1 MAGDQQIKNSRVRS
15 YVAKDFDAMRSDLL
29 NYARTYFGDKIQD
42 FSEASVGGL
51 LLDLAASVT
60 DNMSFYLDHQFKELS
75 WSTAIENSNLSRMIR
90 EAGVKIN
97 GSTPATATVSIFIEV
112 PAILVSGEYVPN
124 ESALPFIRQNSQLTS
139 KSGITFSIA
148 DDVNFAEKNRFGE
161 LKAQYVVGNVD
172 TSGNPTTFVM
182 KKDVV
187 CVSGQIITE
196 SVKVSTNP
204 EPFLTITLANLDVSE
219 ILNVEDSSGNEYYE
233 VQSLSQ
239 DTVFKTFPNMSSD
252 LEEVSRSISVIPAP
266 RRFVKTL
273 DPLTRI
279 TTLQFGSGNAATLED
294 DAILDPET
302 LSLPLYGKTVLSR
315 FSLDPNS
322 LLNTKTLGILPKDTT
337 LSITYRA
344 GGGQSHN
351 VSALSIRGIQSMII
365 DFPDDCSA
373 SIASSVRASIDVRN
387 DAKASGGDN
396 APTIEDLRAQIPVA
410 RTQQDRIVTK
420 EDLVSRVY
428 TLPSK
433 FGRVFRVAVRPN
445 PDNPLSSQMFICSRD
460 SNGYL
465 TVATDTLKK
474 NLKVYLNEFRLISDA
489 IDILDARVINFRVR
503 FSIFVNPN
511 SNKSATLQSVISRIS
526 NLMNIKNFQIDQ
538 PILISD
544 IQNVIIN
551 TPGVLTL
558 VDLKIENLNGTIQ
571 EREYSNI
578 SHNVKQ
584 STRRGVVYG
593 PPGSIFEM
601 KYPQNDI
608 IGTAL

>member
-112 PAILVSGEYVPN
+112 PSMLVSGEYVPD
-124 ESALPFIRQNSQLTS
+124 ESTLPLIRQNSQLVS
-139 KSGITFSIA
+139 RSGVTFSIA

-161 LKAQYVVGNVD
+161 LKAQYVIGNVD
-172 TSGNPTTFVM
+172 TSGNPTTFVL

-196 SVKVSTNP
+196 SVRISSNP
-204 EPFLTITLANLDVSE
+204 NPFLTISLANLDVSE
-219 ILNVEDSSGNEYYE
+219 ILNVEDSVGNEYYE

-322 LLNTKTLGILPKDTT
+322 LLNTKTLGILPRDTT
-337 LSITYRA
+337 LSITYRT

-351 VSALSIRGIQSMII
+351 VSALSIRGIQSMIV

-373 SIASSVRASIDVRN
+373 SVASSVRASIDVRN
-387 DAKASGGDN
+387 DAKAAGGDN

-433 FGRVFRVAVRPN
+433 LGRVFRVAVRPN

-465 TVATDTLKK
+465 TFTTDTLKK

-489 IDILDARVINFRVR
+489 IDILDARIINFRIK
-503 FSIFVNPN
+503 FSVFVNPN

-526 NLMNIKNFQIDQ
+526 NLMNIRNFQIDQ

-571 EREYSNI
+571 DKEYSNI

-584 STRRGVVYG
+584 STRRGVIHG

-608 IGTAL
+608 VGTAL